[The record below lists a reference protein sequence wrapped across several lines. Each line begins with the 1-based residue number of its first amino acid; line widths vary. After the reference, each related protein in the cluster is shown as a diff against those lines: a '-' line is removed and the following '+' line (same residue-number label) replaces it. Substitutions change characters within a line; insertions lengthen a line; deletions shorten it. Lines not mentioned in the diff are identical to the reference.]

1 VQFTKFNCFLKYQ
14 SIFLQR
20 FILLIMKF
28 IPLILLT
35 FFVFSC
41 KKLELNTISTSFW
54 NPKLAIPMAYGKFT
68 INDIL
73 DQADSIDKYL
83 DGTKRPLLQLS
94 TSQSI
99 KGFSLIDAVKIP
111 DLNSLPKKPI
121 YSFSKLNSAQIDL
134 INSLAKINVDK
145 RFPIATILQSFDNTI
160 DFNQSVP
167 LDFSSPDLSPDFRID
182 NVKFSNG
189 YIVIDVDKGLPYETI
204 LKFSFKNIT
213 KNGIILEDSLTFKP
227 TTKKQDTVYLKD
239 CVADFSNKK
248 LDFEIKD
255 IILIPKKDAVIQST
269 DELILGISLTS
280 IKFDFIQ
287 GYFGTLNV
295 PSLKDSIVI
304 DQLKDLKGKFGI
316 TNPSLTFKVDNS
328 FGVPVEL
335 EFSKFQIKRKVAP
348 SLLDIKINPFNI
360 KSPESKDKPA
370 VTSTLSID
378 GSVENLDK
386 LLSSETERLQFE
398 ANVNVNKSGDIAG
411 KPNFITSKSAIS
423 IDANITVPLTG
434 YISGF
439 TFEDTSD
446 ISLPID
452 MLKSL
457 ELKVIYKNTLPVDVD
472 AKITFLDVNNN
483 PIKDATGTVMNILSS
498 STDKLIKSP
507 SLIYD
512 DKTKSYILEEKNIA
526 SVPEQSFSIL
536 LKESQIPY
544 LKNAK
549 KVIFSGSF
557 ETFGAGSSKAV
568 TLYDYYGLSVK
579 LAGNAE
585 VNSKGFLK

>member
-1 VQFTKFNCFLKYQ
+1 
-14 SIFLQR
+14 
-20 FILLIMKF
+20 MKF
-28 IPLILLT
+28 IPLILLSLI
-35 FFVFSC
+35 VFSC
-41 KKLELNTISTSFW
+41 KKLELDKISTSFW
-54 NPKLAIPMAYGKFT
+54 NPKLAVPIAHGSFT
-68 INDIL
+68 ISDIL
-73 DQADSIDKYL
+73 DQADSINKYL
-83 DGTKRPLLQLS
+83 DGSKRPMLQLS
-94 TSQSI
+94 VSQSV
-99 KGFSLIDAVKIP
+99 KGFSLTDAVKIP
-111 DLNSLPKKPI
+111 DLTSLPKQSI
-121 YSFSKLNSAQIDL
+121 YSFSKLKSSDIDF
-134 INSLAKINVDK
+134 INLVAKSNANNRIDFGK
-145 RFPIATILQSFDNTI
+145 ILKTI
-160 DFNQSVP
+160 DPTTQFNQSVP
-167 LDFSSPDLSPDFRID
+167 LDFSSKDLPDFKINNLKFSSGKIRID
-182 NVKFSNG
+182 VE
-189 YIVIDVDKGLPYETI
+189 KGLPFKTI
-204 LKFSFKNIT
+204 LKFSFNDISKFGDT
-213 KNGIILEDSLTFKP
+213 LVDSLIFDPASSSTFI
-227 TTKKQDTVYLKD
+227 DVNLEN
-239 CVADFSNKK
+239 CIADFSKKK
-248 LDFEIKD
+248 LDFNIREIIFVPNSTGK
-255 IILIPKKDAVIQST
+255 ILST
-269 DELILGISLTS
+269 DELVLGVSLTN
-280 IKFDFIQ
+280 IKFDYIE
-287 GYFGTLNV
+287 GYFGQLKV

-360 KSPESKDKPA
+360 KLPESKDKPA

-398 ANVNVNKSGDIAG
+398 ANVNVNKPGDIAG

-423 IDANITVPLTG
+423 IDANITIPLTG

-439 TFEDTSD
+439 TFADTSD

-457 ELKVIYKNTLPVDVD
+457 ELKVIYKNTLPVDVN
-472 AKITFLDVNNN
+472 AEITFLDVNNN
-483 PIKDATGTVMNILSS
+483 PIKDATGAVMNILSS

-549 KVIFSGSF
+549 KVVFAGSF

-585 VNSKGFLK
+585 VNSKSFLK

>member
-1 VQFTKFNCFLKYQ
+1 
-14 SIFLQR
+14 
-20 FILLIMKF
+20 MKF
-28 IPLILLT
+28 IPLILLSLI
-35 FFVFSC
+35 VFSC
-41 KKLELNTISTSFW
+41 KKLELDKISTSFW
-54 NPKLAIPMAYGKFT
+54 NPKLAVPIAHGSFT
-68 INDIL
+68 ISDIL
-73 DQADSIDKYL
+73 DQADSINKYL
-83 DGTKRPLLQLS
+83 DGSKRPMLQLS
-94 TSQSI
+94 VSQSV
-99 KGFSLIDAVKIP
+99 KGFSLTDAVKIP
-111 DLNSLPKKPI
+111 DLTSLPKQSI
-121 YSFSKLNSAQIDL
+121 YSFSKLKSSDIDF
-134 INSLAKINVDK
+134 INLVAKSNANNRIDFGK
-145 RFPIATILQSFDNTI
+145 ILKTI
-160 DFNQSVP
+160 DPTTQFNQSVP
-167 LDFSSPDLSPDFRID
+167 LDFSSKDLPDFKINNLKFSSGKIRID
-182 NVKFSNG
+182 VE
-189 YIVIDVDKGLPYETI
+189 KGLPFKTI
-204 LKFSFKNIT
+204 LKFSFNDISKFGDT
-213 KNGIILEDSLTFKP
+213 LVDSLIFDPASSSTFI
-227 TTKKQDTVYLKD
+227 DVNLEN
-239 CVADFSNKK
+239 CIADFSKKK
-248 LDFEIKD
+248 LDFNIREIIFVPNSTGK
-255 IILIPKKDAVIQST
+255 ILST
-269 DELILGISLTS
+269 DELVLGVSLTN
-280 IKFDFIQ
+280 IKFDYIE
-287 GYFGTLNV
+287 GYFGQLKV

-335 EFSKFQIKRKVAP
+335 EFSKFQIKRKV
-348 SLLDIKINPFNI
+348 SLTVKDSILNIVINPFNI

-398 ANVNVNKSGDIAG
+398 ANVNVNKPGDIAD

-423 IDANITVPLTG
+423 IDANITIPLTG

-439 TFEDTSD
+439 TFADTSD

-483 PIKDATGTVMNILSS
+483 PIKDATGAVMNILSS

-549 KVIFSGSF
+549 KVIFSGNF
-557 ETFGAGSSKAV
+557 ETFEAGSSKAV
-568 TLYDYYGLSVK
+568 TLYDYYGLSLK

>member
-1 VQFTKFNCFLKYQ
+1 
-14 SIFLQR
+14 
-20 FILLIMKF
+20 MKF
-28 IPLILLT
+28 VPLILVT

-54 NPKLAIPMAYGKFT
+54 NPKLAIPLAYGKFT

-111 DLNSLPKKPI
+111 DLNSLPKQPI
-121 YSFSKLNSAQIDL
+121 YSFSKLNSTQIDL

-145 RFPIATILQSFDNTI
+145 RFPITTILQGFDNTI

-204 LKFSFKNIT
+204 LKFTFKNIT
-213 KNGIILEDSLTFKP
+213 KNGNVLEDSLIFKP

-287 GYFGTLNV
+287 GYFGKLNV
-295 PSLKDSIVI
+295 PTLKDSLEI
-304 DQLKDLKGKFGI
+304 DQFKDLKGKFGI
-316 TNPSLTFKVDNS
+316 TNPSLTFSVNNS

-335 EFSKFQIKRKVAP
+335 EFTKFQLKRKTTP
-348 SLLDIKINPFNI
+348 TTLDININPFVI
-360 KSPESKDKPA
+360 TPPESKEKPA
-370 VTSTLSID
+370 VTSTLSLD
-378 GSVENLDK
+378 ASVANLDK
-386 LLSSETERLQFE
+386 LLSSETEKLNFE
-398 ANVNVNKSGDIAG
+398 ANVKVNKDGDIVG
-411 KPNFITSKSAIS
+411 KPNFITNSSSIS

-434 YISGF
+434 YVSGF
-439 TFEDTSD
+439 TFDDTSD

-457 ELKVIYKNTLPVDVD
+457 QLKVIYKNTLPVDVD
-472 AKITFLDVNNN
+472 AKITFLDANNN
-483 PIKDATGTVMNILSS
+483 PIKDASGAILNILSS

-507 SLIYD
+507 SLTYD

-549 KVIFSGSF
+549 KVIFSGNF
-557 ETFGAGSSKAV
+557 ETFGASSSKAI

>member
-1 VQFTKFNCFLKYQ
+1 
-14 SIFLQR
+14 
-20 FILLIMKF
+20 MKF
-28 IPLILLT
+28 IALILLS
-35 FFVFSC
+35 FIVFSC

-54 NPKLAIPMAYGKFT
+54 NPKLAVPIAYGSFT

-73 DQADSIDKYL
+73 KQADSIDKYL
-83 DGTKRPLLQLS
+83 DVSKRPMLQLS

-99 KGFSLIDAVKIP
+99 KGFSLLNAVNIP
-111 DLNSLPKKPI
+111 SFESLPTQTI
-121 YSFSKLNSAQIDL
+121 YSFDKMTSTNIDL
-134 INSLAKINVDK
+134 INSIAKLNANKRIN
-145 RFPIATILQSFDNTI
+145 FGSILLGI
-160 DFNQSVP
+160 DPKTKLDLSVP
-167 LDFSSPDLSPDFRID
+167 LDFSSGDMPTDFR
-182 NVKFSNG
+182 
-189 YIVIDVDKGLPYETI
+189 VDKLKFAKGKITLNVVEGLPHKTV
-204 LKFSFKNIT
+204 LKFLFNDIQKDGKT
-213 KNGIILEDSLTFKP
+213 LVDSLVYDPSDKKP
-227 TTKKQDTVYLKD
+227 LELNLAN
-239 CVADFSNKK
+239 CIADFSKDSLYFK
-248 LDFEIKD
+248 ISEIV
-255 IILIPKKDAVIQST
+255 IIPNASGVI
-269 DELILGISLTS
+269 DPADKLILGVSLTD
-280 IKFDFIQ
+280 IEFDFIE
-287 GYFGTLNV
+287 GYFGKLAV
-295 PSLKDSIVI
+295 PALKDSLVI

-316 TNPSLTFKVDNS
+316 TNPSLTFSVNNS

-335 EFSKFQIKRKVAP
+335 KFTTFQLKRKTTP
-348 SLLDIKINPFNI
+348 KTLDINISPFVI
-360 KSPESKDKPA
+360 KSPESKDKAA
-370 VTSTLSID
+370 VTSTLSLD
-378 GSVENLDK
+378 ASVENFDK
-386 LLSSETERLQFE
+386 LLSSETEQLNFE
-398 ANVNVNKSGDIAG
+398 ANVLVNKPGDIAG
-411 KPNFITSKSAIS
+411 KPNFITSSSSIS

-434 YISGF
+434 YVSGF

-457 ELKVIYKNTLPVDVD
+457 QLKVIYKNTLPVDID

-483 PIKDATGTVMNILSS
+483 PIKDATGAVMNILSS

-507 SLIYD
+507 SLMYD

-549 KVIFSGSF
+549 KVIFSGNF
-557 ETFGAGSSKAV
+557 ETFEASSSKAV